1 MTRRLKEDFL
11 QHCRDNNLAGVT
23 DCLSRGV
30 DVNTVSEDG
39 RWSGLTIAAEKNYPE
54 LLEILLSH
62 PDVEMNITTDLNRW
76 GSRTPMTALMFA
88 CEAGNSDI
96 VSRLVQEPGV
106 DLNYEDEFG
115 ETAAHQACRRSRVEC
130 VRILAET
137 GRVDWN
143 KGNMRDM
150 IPLYWALEAGCS
162 GIVDIIVK
170 QPNIDWNY
178 RIDFDDDGDTLA
190 HAALMGG
197 DEKCV
202 ETLAALEIF
211 DCWNLPNKDGDTPVM
226 GAVKRNWTEIVEIL
240 LRCPRVD
247 LNCRD
252 KKGWSLVF
260 RAVQCGNFGE

>member
-1 MTRRLKEDFL
+1 MTDYNIIQVKEALFLILIYLIDGMSHLVQKVISWSTWL
-11 QHCRDNNLAGVT
+11 QHQQFVYYCANNQVDMVIISLA
-23 DCLSRGV
+23 RGV
-30 DVNTVSEDG
+30 DVNRNG
-39 RWSGLTIAAEKNYPE
+39 FFYLGGW
-54 LLEILLSH
+54 
-62 PDVEMNITTDLNRW
+62 
-76 GSRTPMTALMFA
+76 
-88 CEAGNSDI
+88 
-96 VSRLVQEPGV
+96 
-106 DLNYEDEFG
+106 
-115 ETAAHQACRRSRVEC
+115 TAALLASNEGHTEI

-143 KGNMRDM
+143 KGNIRDM

-252 KKGWSLVF
+252 KKGLSLVF